1 VAAANSAA
9 ADIGPV
15 QVQSVLGA
23 IGSDE
28 LGFTLPH
35 EHLVNSIDAGGLTP
49 DPDFPELFTAKVTP
63 ELAWLLNDR
72 PYASRDNCV
81 LDNDDD
87 SVAELK
93 HFASLGGS
101 TVIEVTSEGQGRDRD
116 RLAEMARRTGVTII
130 AGGGWY
136 LERFHPQVTATDPVD
151 ALTEYLL
158 STYSVDPANPTA
170 PRSGVIGEI
179 GISPQMS
186 VREIKSLRAAC
197 RMQRQL
203 GLPMYVHLPGF
214 VRYGN
219 RVLDIVLREEGV
231 HPGSVVLCHMDP
243 SGNDPDY
250 QRSLAERGVWLE
262 FDMIGMPYRF
272 SLPGEGQ
279 SPSPLDT
286 AHAIKRLVDI
296 GFSNRLLFS
305 HDLFLKGM
313 LRKNGGNGLAYIPA
327 VFLDRLIDLGVAADV
342 ARSVNTG
349 NVRNLFETAARS
361 SS

>member
-1 VAAANSAA
+1 MAATT
-9 ADIGPV
+9 PV
-15 QVQSVLGA
+15 PVQSVLGPV
-23 IGSDE
+23 GSDE
-28 LGFTLPH
+28 LGFALPH
-35 EHLVNSIDAGGLTP
+35 EHLVNSIDAGGLQP
-49 DPDFPELFTAKVTP
+49 DPDFPELFNAKVTP
-63 ELAWLLNDR
+63 ELAWLLHDR

-81 LDNDDD
+81 LDNDED
-87 SVAELK
+87 SIAELEY
-93 HFASLGGS
+93 FASLGGS

-116 RLAEMARRTGVTII
+116 RLAEMAKRTGVTII
-130 AGGGWY
+130 SGGGWY
-136 LERFHPQVTATDPVD
+136 LERFHPSATATDPVD
-151 ALTEYLL
+151 ALTDYLV
-158 STYSVDPANPTA
+158 STYSVDPENPTA
-170 PRSGVIGEI
+170 PRSGIIGEI

-186 VREIKSLRAAC
+186 AREIKSLRAAC
-197 RMQRQL
+197 RLQRQL

-231 HPGSVVLCHMDP
+231 DPGSVVLCHMDP
-243 SGNDPDY
+243 SGSDPDY

-286 AHAIKRLVDI
+286 AKAIKRLVDI

-305 HDLFLKGM
+305 HDMFLKGM

-327 VFLDRLIDLGVAADV
+327 VFLDRLIDLGVAPSV
-342 ARSVNTG
+342 ARSVNTS
-349 NVRNLFETAARS
+349 NVRELFETAARRS
-361 SS
+361 S